1 MSEPVVGL
9 AGDDLAGTVRIG
21 FLDRLRFRL
30 EMARHEGVGVAIVIV
45 DCGLVDRADAVW
57 GFAVGDAIRKHISS
71 QLHSEVLRRD
81 DFHASVGR
89 DDVVCVL
96 APIDGPEMALL
107 AAEKMM
113 RAAGTSLWAAEDEVY
128 AQPTIGIAMFPEH
141 GDTAEALL
149 QHAKGASRAARML
162 PGRIALYDAARE
174 AEATARFLDEHR
186 LRAAIAD
193 EKLELLFQPQ
203 FELRSDRVMGAE
215 AMLAWPGATEAS
227 GSLPASQVYTAAESA
242 GVLDTLIPSFL
253 NRALR
258 NCSEFRYAA
267 GLDLRV
273 ALNLSARTLLWP
285 VLPDVVERALR
296 TWALRPSRLVLEFSE
311 TAVLHDQA
319 QAREALSQ
327 LKALGVRLA
336 IDDSALGVE
345 ALFSLA
351 QLPFQELKINLSDA
365 PDLGQEPKHERIVR
379 ALVEL
384 AHQLRLDVCA
394 TSVREA
400 ALAERLA
407 ALSCDYAQGSY
418 KGPAVAAERFVERYG
433 YDYG

>member
-1 MSEPVVGL
+1 LSEPGVGL

-30 EMARHEGVGVAIVIV
+30 EMAKHEGVGVALVIV

-57 GFAVGDAIRKHISS
+57 GFAVGDGIRKHISA
-71 QLHSEVLRRD
+71 QLRAEVLRSE
-81 DFHASVGR
+81 DFLASVGR
-89 DDVVCVL
+89 DDIACVL

-128 AQPTIGIAMFPEH
+128 AQPTIGIALFPEH
-141 GDTAEALL
+141 GESAELLL
-149 QHAKGASRAARML
+149 QHAKGASRFARAL
-162 PGRIALYDAARE
+162 PGRIALHDAARD
-174 AEATARFLDEHR
+174 AQATARFLDEHR

-193 EKLELLFQPQ
+193 DKLELLFQPQ

-215 AMLAWPGATEAS
+215 AMLAWPGAAETA
-227 GSLPASQVYTAAESA
+227 GSLPAAQVYTAAESA
-242 GVLDTLIPSFL
+242 GVVDTLISSLL

-273 ALNLSARTLLWP
+273 SLNLSARTLLWP
-285 VLPDVVERALR
+285 VLSDLVERALR

-319 QAREALSQ
+319 AAREALDR

-345 ALFSLA
+345 ALFGLA
-351 QLPFQELKINLSDA
+351 QLPFQELKIDLSDA
-365 PDLGQEPKHERIVR
+365 PDLAKEPKHERIVR
-379 ALVEL
+379 ALVDL

-394 TSVREA
+394 TSVTEP
-400 ALAERLA
+400 ALADRLK
-407 ALSCDYAQGSY
+407 ALNCDYAQGGF

-433 YDYG
+433 YDFG

>member
-1 MSEPVVGL
+1 MSEPAIGL

-21 FLDRLRFRL
+21 FLDRVRFRL
-30 EMARHEGVGVAIVIV
+30 EMARHEGVGAAIVIV

-57 GFAVGDAIRKHISS
+57 GYAVGDAIRKHISA
-71 QLHSEVLRRD
+71 LLRSEVLRKD

-89 DDVVCVL
+89 DDIACVL
-96 APIDGPEMALL
+96 APIDGPEMAML

-113 RAAGTSLWAAEDEVY
+113 RAAGTSLWAAQDEVY
-128 AQPTIGIAMFPEH
+128 AQPTIGIALFPEH
-141 GDTAEALL
+141 GDTAELLL
-149 QHAKGASRAARML
+149 QRAKGASRLARTI
-162 PGRIALYDAARE
+162 PGRVAIYDPARE

-215 AMLAWPGATEAS
+215 AMLAWPGAAEVS
-227 GSLPASQVYTAAESA
+227 GSLPAAQVYTAAESA

-285 VLPDVVERALR
+285 VLADVVERALR

-311 TAVLHDQA
+311 TAVLREQP
-319 QAREALSQ
+319 QAREALGQ
-327 LKALGVRLA
+327 LKSLGVSLS

-345 ALFSLA
+345 ALFGLA
-351 QLPFQELKINLSDA
+351 QLPFRELKINLADA
-365 PDLGQEPKHERIVR
+365 PDLGEAPKHERIVR
-379 ALVEL
+379 SLVEL

-394 TSVREA
+394 TSVSDP
-400 ALAERLA
+400 ALAERLRT
-407 ALSCDYAQGSY
+407 LNCDYAQGSY

-433 YDYG
+433 YDFG

>member
-1 MSEPVVGL
+1 MSEPVIGL
-9 AGDDLAGTVRIG
+9 AGDDLAGTMRIG

-57 GFAVGDAIRKHISS
+57 GFAVGDAIRKHIAA
-71 QLHSEVLRRD
+71 QLRSEVLRRD

-174 AEATARFLDEHR
+174 ADATTRFLDEHR

-311 TAVLHDQA
+311 TAVLHEQA
-319 QAREALSQ
+319 QAREALGH
-327 LKALGVRLA
+327 LKGLGVRLA

-345 ALFSLA
+345 ALFGLA

-365 PDLGQEPKHERIVR
+365 ADLGKEPKHERIVR
-379 ALVEL
+379 ALVDL

-394 TSVREA
+394 TSVSEA

-407 ALSCDYAQGSY
+407 ALSCDYAQGPY

>member
-1 MSEPVVGL
+1 LSEPVVGL
-9 AGDDLAGTVRIG
+9 AGDDLAGTMRIG

-57 GFAVGDAIRKHISS
+57 GFAVGDAIRKHISA

-365 PDLGQEPKHERIVR
+365 PDLGQEPKHEHIVR

>member
-1 MSEPVVGL
+1 MSEAGVGL

-30 EMARHEGVGVAIVIV
+30 EMGRHQGVGVALVIV

-57 GFAVGDAIRKHISS
+57 GFVVGDAIRKHISA
-71 QLHSEVLRRD
+71 QLRAEVLRKD
-81 DFHASVGR
+81 DFLASVGR
-89 DDVVCVL
+89 DDIACVL
-96 APIDGPEMALL
+96 APIDGAEMALL

-128 AQPTIGIAMFPEH
+128 AQPTIGVALFPEH
-141 GDTAEALL
+141 GDTAEQLL
-149 QHAKGASRAARML
+149 QRAKGASRLARAL

-193 EKLELLFQPQ
+193 DKLELLFQPQ

-215 AMLAWPGATEAS
+215 AMLAWPGAAETA
-227 GSLPASQVYTAAESA
+227 GSLPAAQVYTAAESA
-242 GVLDTLIPSFL
+242 GVVDTLISSFL

-273 ALNLSARTLLWP
+273 SLNLSARTLLWP
-285 VLPDVVERALR
+285 VLPDLVERALR

-311 TAVLHDQA
+311 TAVLHEQA
-319 QAREALSQ
+319 QAREGLDQ

-336 IDDSALGVE
+336 VDDAALGVE
-345 ALFSLA
+345 DLFSLA
-351 QLPFQELKINLSDA
+351 QLPFQELKIDLGKA
-365 PDLGQEPKHERIVR
+365 PDLAKEPKHERIVR
-379 ALVEL
+379 ALIEL

-394 TSVREA
+394 TGVTEP

-407 ALSCDYAQGSY
+407 ALNCDYAQGTF

-433 YDYG
+433 YDFG